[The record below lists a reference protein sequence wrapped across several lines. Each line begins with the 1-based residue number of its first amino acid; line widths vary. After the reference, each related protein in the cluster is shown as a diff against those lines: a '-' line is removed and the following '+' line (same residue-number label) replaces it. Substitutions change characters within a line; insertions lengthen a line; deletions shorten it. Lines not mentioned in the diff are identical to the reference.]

1 MQFLVMRPEH
11 PDYPRQVAR
20 LAAAFTAT
28 DAPTDEYTLM
38 CQRLDDGTLSLYH
51 VTGDSLDL
59 SIVGEVIDD
68 SYFVWAVAGKGFR
81 TGVTELIKRVK
92 GAGFKSVTCATA
104 KPGIRRMYRYFRDL
118 KLTETEQLN
127 NGCLCTW
134 HELEV

>member
-1 MQFLVMRPEH
+1 MRPEH

-68 SYFVWAVAGKGFR
+68 SYFVWA
-81 TGVTELIKRVK
+81 
-92 GAGFKSVTCATA
+92 
-104 KPGIRRMYRYFRDL
+104 
-118 KLTETEQLN
+118 
-127 NGCLCTW
+127 
-134 HELEV
+134 